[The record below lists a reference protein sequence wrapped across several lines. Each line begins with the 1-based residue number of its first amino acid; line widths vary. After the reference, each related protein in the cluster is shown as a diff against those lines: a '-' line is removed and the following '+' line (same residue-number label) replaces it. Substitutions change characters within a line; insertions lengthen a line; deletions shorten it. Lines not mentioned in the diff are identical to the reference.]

1 MEDEFAMVLSG
12 GGAKGA
18 YQVGAFRALGE
29 YPVRIKCVSGSSVGG
44 INAYAFAAL
53 TQEEIESL
61 WKDFGLEDFIRLDD
75 DWSDG
80 LSDRKALEE
89 ILDKIVTQDRL
100 EKCIPVYNTICSN
113 SMTADY
119 RKLNDMSKENAVKT
133 ILATSALPFIYSSVN
148 IGGVNYQDGGLAD
161 NLPVMPVYESGY
173 RNLIVIGL
181 SENLRIDRYKFP
193 VDNLIEMFPSKNL
206 GELFDG
212 TLNFDEEYISF
223 AMKLGYM
230 DARRSL
236 NNYYGI
242 ENGCHTVQFDY
253 EQIMRELR
261 TEKLQKSIDGNMDKL
276 MKYFD

>member
-18 YQVGAFRALGE
+18 YQVGAFRALRE

-53 TQEEIESL
+53 TQEKIESL
-61 WKDFGLEDFIRLDD
+61 WKDFGLEDFISLDD

-193 VDNLIEMFPSKNL
+193 VDNLIEIFPSKNL

>member
-61 WKDFGLEDFIRLDD
+61 WKDFGLEDFISLDD

-193 VDNLIEMFPSKNL
+193 VDNLIEIFPSKNL